1 MYLVRVRVYPKTHLL
16 VVCRVGVGL
25 ALITHLS
32 SILLHSLA
40 AAVML
45 AFDGAGHWAPR
56 GKGSHSGVSWGADFR
71 ELGGFPPHTYPGWS
85 PGSFVLHEALAHEQ
99 QPLRRCLC
107 PSGVRFTP
115 SEPTPGPRL
124 CHSKYL
130 WRRLCPLVTEGGRC
144 WSQPLADRGPCSAR
158 GLIYIHRGHAPRACC
173 APGPQCPKENVVVPR
188 FSLPRGG
195 RLL

>member
-1 MYLVRVRVYPKTHLL
+1 MYLARVRVYPKTHLL

-71 ELGGFPPHTYPGWS
+71 ELGGFPPHTYPG
-85 PGSFVLHEALAHEQ
+85 
-99 QPLRRCLC
+99 
-107 PSGVRFTP
+107 
-115 SEPTPGPRL
+115 
-124 CHSKYL
+124 
-130 WRRLCPLVTEGGRC
+130 
-144 WSQPLADRGPCSAR
+144 
-158 GLIYIHRGHAPRACC
+158 
-173 APGPQCPKENVVVPR
+173 
-188 FSLPRGG
+188 
-195 RLL
+195 